1 MDRSVDFLFS
11 GTEPQPSAQA
21 AARRRIRA
29 LEMVH
34 SGVEEWDV
42 EVCASEGS
50 ALRGPEY
57 AARVAARI
65 GNEAVRG
72 QARGKDALSA
82 LRLAFNAVEQEL
94 DAHREGAR
102 TRAAQWLSAV
112 RSRIGIR
119 QGFS

>member
-1 MDRSVDFLFS
+1 MERSIDFLFS
-11 GTEPQPSAQA
+11 GTAPQPSAEA

-29 LEMVH
+29 LQMVH
-34 SGVEEWDV
+34 PGVKEWDV
-42 EVCASEGS
+42 EVCAGDGGETK
-50 ALRGPEY
+50 GPEY

-72 QARGKDALSA
+72 NARGNDVLSA

-94 DAHREGAR
+94 DAQREGAR

-112 RSRIGIR
+112 RGRIGIR
-119 QGFS
+119 QGFF